1 MEKTILQK
9 LFDAQQEIGKVVKNA
24 KNPHFK
30 NTYADI
36 NAILDSV
43 EPLME
48 SKGLLLLQP
57 IQNNKV
63 CTQIID
69 IESGESIES
78 SIELSQGLT
87 SQQLGSQITY
97 FRRYSIQSLL
107 SLQAEDDDAQK
118 ASYVAPQAAKPQP
131 KPYVAQAAPPVT
143 TAEPKAQLEPE
154 FKLF

>member
-1 MEKTILQK
+1 MKIHIK
-9 LFDAQQEIGKVVKNA
+9 LAELKKEIGKVKKNA
-24 KNPHFK
+24 TNPHFK
-30 NTYADI
+30 NNYADI

-131 KPYVAQAAPPVT
+131 KPYVPQAPAPVT
-143 TAEPKAQLEPE
+143 TAESE

>member
-1 MEKTILQK
+1 MKIHIK
-9 LFDAQQEIGKVVKNA
+9 LAELKKEIGKVKKNA
-24 KNPHFK
+24 TNPHFK
-30 NTYADI
+30 NNYADI

-131 KPYVAQAAPPVT
+131 KPYVAQAPAPVT
-143 TAEPKAQLEPE
+143 TAESE

>member
-1 MEKTILQK
+1 
-9 LFDAQQEIGKVVKNA
+9 
-24 KNPHFK
+24 
-30 NTYADI
+30 
-36 NAILDSV
+36 
-43 EPLME
+43 ME

-131 KPYVAQAAPPVT
+131 KPYVPQAPAPVT
-143 TAEPKAQLEPE
+143 TAESE

>member
-1 MEKTILQK
+1 MKIHIK
-9 LFDAQQEIGKVVKNA
+9 LAELKKEIGKVKKNA
-24 KNPHFK
+24 TNPHFK
-30 NTYADI
+30 NNYADI

-118 ASYVAPQAAKPQP
+118 ASYVAPQAAKPYP
-131 KPYVAQAAPPVT
+131 KQATAPVT

>member
-1 MEKTILQK
+1 MKIHIK
-9 LFDAQQEIGKVVKNA
+9 LAELKKEIGKVKKNA
-24 KNPHFK
+24 TNPHFK
-30 NTYADI
+30 NNYADI

-118 ASYVAPQAAKPQP
+118 ASYVAPQAVKPQP
-131 KPYVAQAAPPVT
+131 KPYVPQTTAPVT
-143 TAEPKAQLEPE
+143 TESE